1 MCLVVL
7 SAWFYFDP
15 APAYIS
21 WLDGHLGEYR
31 VFVIFMD
38 RIVSGWSVLHLLLF
52 FGGEGV

>member
-15 APAYIS
+15 TAAYIS
-21 WLDGHLGEYR
+21 WRAGHLGEYR

-38 RIVSGWSVLHLLLF
+38 RVI
-52 FGGEGV
+52 